1 MLYRSRLRR
10 RSRTG
15 GEPNHVLNG
24 VLVAVLIGAASG
36 CYIYSPA
43 SQNPAPGTRLVLEL
57 NDRGRV
63 ALGDSI
69 GPSGE
74 EVEGTVTTNSDSAYS
89 LRVVRVGY
97 LNGFSNNWN
106 GEPLIVSRE
115 LVGSVRERRLSRSRS
130 WLTATGVSAAVLA
143 FIATRGL
150 LGFGSGGGDPAP
162 GPPKQN

>member
-1 MLYRSRLRR
+1 
-10 RSRTG
+10 
-15 GEPNHVLNG
+15 
-24 VLVAVLIGAASG
+24 
-36 CYIYSPA
+36 
-43 SQNPAPGTRLVLEL
+43 LVLEL

-74 EVEGTVTTNSDSAYS
+74 EVEGTVTANSDSAYS

-106 GEPLIVSRE
+106 GEPLIVSRD
-115 LVGSVRERRLSRSRS
+115 LVGSVRERRFSRSRT
-130 WLTATGVSAAVLA
+130 WLTATGVSAAVVA

-150 LGFGSGGGDPAP
+150 LGFGSGGGDS
-162 GPPKQN
+162 GGGGGNQQ